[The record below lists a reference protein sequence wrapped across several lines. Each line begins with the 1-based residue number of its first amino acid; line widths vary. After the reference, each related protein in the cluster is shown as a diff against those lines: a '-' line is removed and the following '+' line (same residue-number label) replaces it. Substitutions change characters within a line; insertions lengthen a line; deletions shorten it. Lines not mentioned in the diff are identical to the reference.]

1 MSLRWP
7 SPRRR
12 ASSSAQQQQ
21 QQQQQQAAPA
31 QPVRRTSG
39 FGTSSSPAAASSQA
53 AQAQTTQPRRSS
65 NALEQLRGRVRG
77 NSSASLANGNG
88 SSRQAVSAGT
98 RSAPV
103 IHLPSHNE
111 NGGGDRANTPPPYAH
126 HSLDRSPLPNPMALD
141 DRPRVPPPIYLRSSS
156 TQPQSKLGS
165 LTIHVPG
172 W

>member
-7 SPRRR
+7 SRRR
-12 ASSSAQQQQ
+12 SSSAS
-21 QQQQQQAAPA
+21 QQQQAAASSPPP
-31 QPVRRTSG
+31 QRRTSG
-39 FGTSSSPAAASSQA
+39 FGTASSPATGSTQQSQS
-53 AQAQTTQPRRSS
+53 QSHHQSRSS
-65 NALEQLRGRVRG
+65 HALEQLRGRVRG
-77 NSSASLANGNG
+77 NSSASVNGNVP
-88 SSRQAVSAGT
+88 SRPTLSGGT

-103 IHLPSHNE
+103 IQLPSHTE
-111 NGGGDRANTPPPYAH
+111 EGASGTRAYTPPPYAH

-141 DRPRVPPPIYLRSSS
+141 DRPRVPPPIYLRTSS